1 MKMKNNDSDLIAEAY
16 SNILSNSSKKKKEVL
31 KESKRVKAKSTLVKE
46 GASLLG
52 KVLEIIAEAKK
63 KAVSNKTNVNPW
75 AVEKSVE
82 KKTGHKFSPKKKEKI
97 VKGIKKSAKKAG
109 KKITSKPIKKS
120 K

>member
-1 MKMKNNDSDLIAEAY
+1 MKNNDSDLIAEAY
-16 SNILSNSSKKKKEVL
+16 SNILSNSSNKKKEVL
-31 KESKRVKAKSTLVKE
+31 KESKTVKAKPTFIKE

-63 KAVSNKTNVNPW
+63 KGISIPSVNPW
-75 AVEKSVE
+75 AIEKSEE
-82 KKTGHKFSPKKKEKI
+82 KKTGKKFSPRKKEKI
-97 VKGIKKSAKKAG
+97 IKGIKKGAKKSG